1 MKKYI
6 VLLFLAF
13 SCMNALHA
21 RKGFD
26 REIKQT
32 LFVPK
37 GTWMGGVSFSYMELT
52 GDDYKFLVLDDM
64 GGEGYTFKVSPY
76 VGYFIQDNIA
86 VGARFNYNRT
96 YADIGNIDID
106 LGDDLN
112 FNISDYK
119 YLEHQYTASGFLR
132 TYMGL
137 GNSKIFGFFNEV
149 RLTYGYGQGKTL
161 SGTGNDQTGTY
172 QTSHHLQIG
181 SVPGLTAFVMN
192 NVAVE
197 VSINLIGLDFKWAEQ
212 VTNQVEHSSY
222 RKSSANFKVNIFS
235 INIGVCTYF

>member
-76 VGYFIQDNIA
+76 VGYFIKDNIA

-161 SGTGNDQTGTY
+161 SGTGNDQTGDSDNSGTSTGDAVSP
-172 QTSHHLQIG
+172 QTGDSSNVVLWVSLLFASG
-181 SVPGLTAFVMN
+181 AGLLGATVYRR
-192 NVAVE
+192 
-197 VSINLIGLDFKWAEQ
+197 KKKY
-212 VTNQVEHSSY
+212 NQ
-222 RKSSANFKVNIFS
+222 
-235 INIGVCTYF
+235 

>member
-1 MKKYI
+1 MKKYL
-6 VLLFLAF
+6 VFFFAFLCVTAG
-13 SCMNALHA
+13 HA

-26 REIKQT
+26 REIKQS

-37 GTWMGGVSFSYMELT
+37 GSWVGGVSFSYMELT
-52 GDDYKFLVLDDM
+52 GNDYQFLILDDM
-64 GGEGYTFKVSPY
+64 TGEGYTFKVSPY
-76 VGYFIQDNIA
+76 AGYFFRDNMA
-86 VGARFNYNRT
+86 AGVRLNYNRT

-112 FNISDYK
+112 FQIADYK

-137 GNSKIFGFFNEV
+137 GNSKIFGFFNEL

-161 SGTGNDQTGTY
+161 SGTGDDLNGTY

-181 SVPGLTAFVMN
+181 SAPGLTAFVMN
-192 NVAVE
+192 NLAVE
-197 VSINLIGLDFKWAEQ
+197 VSINLIGLDFKWADQ
-212 VTNQVEHSSY
+212 VTNQVEHRSY
-222 RKSSANFKVNIFS
+222 RKSSADFKINIFS

>member
-76 VGYFIQDNIA
+76 VGYFIKDNIA

-119 YLEHQYTASGFLR
+119 YLEAGAKGELIAASKEPYRDEYKCIIDYSGNIILGEEHQFKTIYH
-132 TYMGL
+132 
-137 GNSKIFGFFNEV
+137 FN
-149 RLTYGYGQGKTL
+149 
-161 SGTGNDQTGTY
+161 GTY
-172 QTSHHLQIG
+172 
-181 SVPGLTAFVMN
+181 V
-192 NVAVE
+192 
-197 VSINLIGLDFKWAEQ
+197 
-212 VTNQVEHSSY
+212 
-222 RKSSANFKVNIFS
+222 
-235 INIGVCTYF
+235 